1 MPRPY
6 IKVND
11 STLELAVPNAL
22 GIGAASFWS
31 FVTTVNR
38 QQTTD
43 NGIFLSEEKTKS
55 GKRYSG
61 KPDAKRN
68 AQRKKL

>member
-1 MPRPY
+1 MGITKIQVLKKRHFHL
-6 IKVND
+6 
-11 STLELAVPNAL
+11 SAL
-22 GIGAASFWS
+22 GIEAASFWS
-31 FVTTVNR
+31 FVTTDNG

-61 KPDAKRN
+61 KPDGLPERP
-68 AQRKKL
+68 KKC